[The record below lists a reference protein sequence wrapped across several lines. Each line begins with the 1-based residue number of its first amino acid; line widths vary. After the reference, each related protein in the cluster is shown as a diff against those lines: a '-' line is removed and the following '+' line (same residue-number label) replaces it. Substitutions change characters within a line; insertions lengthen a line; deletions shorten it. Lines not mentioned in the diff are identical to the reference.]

1 MADLVFCRCN
11 EELMMI
17 NLVNNG
23 PMVIAF
29 EVYPDF
35 QQYKGGIYKHTG
47 LTNTFNPFELTNH
60 AVLLVGYGVDVES
73 GDKYWIV
80 KNSWGS
86 DWGENGYF
94 RIMRGVDEC
103 AMESIAVQSFPI
115 L

>member
-1 MADLVFCRCN
+1 
-11 EELMMI
+11 
-17 NLVNNG
+17 
-23 PMVIAF
+23 MVIGF

-35 QQYKGGIYKHTG
+35 QQYKGGVYQHTG

-60 AVLLVGYGVDVES
+60 AVLLVGYGVDGES

-80 KNSWGS
+80 KNSWGPE
-86 DWGENGYF
+86 WGEKGYF

-103 AMESIAVQSFPI
+103 ALESMAVQSFPI